1 MLYWISEK
9 VHKDVCVLLA
19 SRRRRQEAEL
29 SEAKM
34 EAGESPARSRHC
46 KGGAFFHKPLR
57 RSRLSVGSEDLGKEK
72 NREDARV
79 RRHAQIWTPIPGI
92 ARVQGEQPIGIG
104 AVRRLPCT
112 LHWYLMRED
121 RENKQRKRAA
131 VSRRLAGHDSSFFVC
146 FFRYNTFF

>member
-34 EAGESPARSRHC
+34 EAGESPTRSRHC

-57 RSRLSVGSEDLGKEK
+57 RIRLSVGSEDLGKEK

-79 RRHAQIWTPIPGI
+79 RRHAQMGNQFT
-92 ARVQGEQPIGIG
+92 A
-104 AVRRLPCT
+104 
-112 LHWYLMRED
+112 
-121 RENKQRKRAA
+121 
-131 VSRRLAGHDSSFFVC
+131 S
-146 FFRYNTFF
+146 

>member
-1 MLYWISEK
+1 M
-9 VHKDVCVLLA
+9 
-19 SRRRRQEAEL
+19 QG
-29 SEAKM
+29 
-34 EAGESPARSRHC
+34 AGH
-46 KGGAFFHKPLR
+46 FHKAT
-57 RSRLSVGSEDLGKEK
+57 EDAANKPQKVISLGKVRKRDE
-72 NREDARV
+72 RRV

-104 AVRRLPCT
+104 AVRRLPFT
-112 LHWYLMRED
+112 LHWYMMRED